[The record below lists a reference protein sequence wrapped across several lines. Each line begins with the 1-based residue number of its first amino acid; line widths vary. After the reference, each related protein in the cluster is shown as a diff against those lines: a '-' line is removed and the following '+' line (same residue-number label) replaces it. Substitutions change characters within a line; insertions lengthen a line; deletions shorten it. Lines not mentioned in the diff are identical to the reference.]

1 MAKFIYRMQSIL
13 DIKYKLEEQAKQQYM
28 EVRTRLNEAQD
39 MLDGLQKRKEEYF
52 EAYRRLVSEKLDILE
67 IENCKNAILILDEY
81 IINQKSVVAAIE
93 IELEQAAA
101 AMKEAMKERKI
112 HEKLKEN
119 QFESFLQEL
128 NREEAKEIDQLVSYQ
143 YNDRNT
149 EEEV

>member
-28 EVRTRLNEAQD
+28 EVRIRLNEAQD

>member
-28 EVRTRLNEAQD
+28 EVRIRLNEAQD

-52 EAYRRLVSEKLDILE
+52 EAYRSLVSEKLDILE

>member
-13 DIKYKLEEQAKQQYM
+13 DIKYKLEEQAKQRYM
-28 EVRTRLNEAQD
+28 EVRIRLNEAED
-39 MLDGLQKRKEEYF
+39 ILNGLQKRKETYF
-52 EAYRRLVSEKLDILE
+52 ETYRRLVSEKLDILE

-81 IINQKSVVAAIE
+81 IKKQQSVVAAIE
-93 IELEQAAA
+93 KELEQAAVV
-101 AMKEAMKERKI
+101 MKEAMKERKI

-119 QFESFLQEL
+119 QFEAFLQEL
-128 NREEAKEIDQLVSYQ
+128 NHEEAKEIDQLVSYQ